1 MSKFGSFVGGFGVGM
16 KMANEHEDRKT
27 RRAREEEEYQHTRK
41 QRDRA
46 ETYQKDMAAAGQ
58 LSKTGATG
66 IQGIGVQQDAQLAE
80 QNASFANDS
89 SQVGTSAGYGAK
101 KMDETTFTNAKPD
114 GDYFGAMAKVAAK
127 HGKPEDVA
135 RFTQASEAEKSRMRK
150 EEMAGKN
157 KSVFERIKNGEI
169 DQTQAVFELGGIK
182 AQYGDDP
189 MATLIASKEFGDK
202 AKTENYSGG
211 VRVWMSGGSADDVLK
226 EFNKTGDMKLKSARF
241 EEGDSFILGEKQSVL
256 VGIMENGKEVRIPQ
270 QQAIMFLAKDKDMMS
285 FMESRR
291 KQHAAAKAEDRKD
304 EREARREDGRDRR
317 TAQIIAGQNWRDAN
331 GSGGGS
337 GSGGKQKDDSLSDSD
352 MQRLF
357 PGSPNNKFV
366 AGKLTQEPGIDRTE
380 YNKFAAWAA
389 NNNMPVSVNSH
400 SKWVASKKPADASR
414 PPSNAKPFNV
424 NEFMRK

>member
-1 MSKFGSFVGGFGVGM
+1 MSKFSSFVGGFGTGLATM
-16 KMANEHEDRKT
+16 NQLTDRK
-27 RRAREEEEYQHTRK
+27 RRMAREDQQYAREEAK
-41 QRDRA
+41 
-46 ETYQKDMAAAGQ
+46 YQKENAYQNDREAAGQ
-58 LSKTGATG
+58 LAQTGSTG
-66 IQGIGVQQDAQLAE
+66 IQGIGVQQDAQLAQ
-80 QNASFANDS
+80 QNASFANDTG
-89 SQVGTSAGYGAK
+89 QVGVGLGAK
-101 KMDETTFTNAKPD
+101 PMDESTFTNAKPT
-114 GDYFGAMAKVAAK
+114 GDYFGAMARVAAK
-127 HGKPEDVA
+127 HGRPEDVA
-135 RFTQASEAEKSRMRK
+135 RFTQASEAEKVRMRK
-150 EEMAGKN
+150 EEMSRMN
-157 KSVFERIKNGEI
+157 KAVFERMKNGEI

-211 VRVWMSGGSADDVLK
+211 VRVWMSGGSADDVMK

-241 EEGDSFILGEKQSVL
+241 EEGESFIPGEKQSVL
-256 VGIMENGKEVRIPQ
+256 VGISENGKEVRIPQ

-291 KQHAAAKAEDRKD
+291 KQQAAAEAEDRKD

-357 PGSPNNKFV
+357 PGSPTNKFV
-366 AGKLTQEPGIDRTE
+366 GGKLTQEPGIDRTE
-380 YNKFAAWAA
+380 YNRFATWAA
-389 NNNMPVSVNSH
+389 NNDMPVSVNSH
-400 SKWVASKKPADASR
+400 SKWIASKKPAGASR
-414 PPSNAKPFNV
+414 PQGSAKPFNV